1 MGINI
6 YRDAQFNYNMDQT
19 RTAHALLREAHMT
32 GTYLNSCITGDVS
45 QPPKGIPAAD
55 RALSRAPM
63 SRAVRSLVFSLTGL
77 GEMLAGER
85 RAERKRGVGKER
97 RVGEETT
104 VGERMEM
111 REGGSGNERLRRV
124 K

>member
-1 MGINI
+1 
-6 YRDAQFNYNMDQT
+6 
-19 RTAHALLREAHMT
+19 MT

-77 GEMLAGER
+77 VEMLTGER
-85 RAERKRGVGKER
+85 RVERKEEWVRRGEWER
-97 RVGEETT
+97 REQWER
-104 VGERMEM
+104 GERMEM
-111 REGGSGNERLRRV
+111 REGGSGDERLRRV